1 MYSREFY
8 ADKLSLIAAEVR
20 LPARLR
26 STFEGLKGFF
36 NAEKAKVTA
45 AQRKAGNERIN
56 AFIERSHDFDTTSA
70 DEDLVMLLQC
80 VLLQMHVIRR

>member
-1 MYSREFY
+1 M
-8 ADKLSLIAAEVR
+8 IAAEVR

-70 DEDLVMLLQC
+70 DEDLVMLIAMC
-80 VLLQMHVIRR
+80 VVANARNTTVDDLF